1 MHGTGSGHVQLR
13 STLHASRFASR
24 FMLDAPHFTWRDDLF
39 TSSASTDHARV
50 RPCNSEST
58 QRPTASLGEYLMMLI
73 IVNNELILYG
83 LGSILRSTMP
93 KEHRPYVIIPI
104 ATDGGP
110 LGLTSITVPP
120 LLP

>member
-1 MHGTGSGHVQLR
+1 
-13 STLHASRFASR
+13 
-24 FMLDAPHFTWRDDLF
+24 
-39 TSSASTDHARV
+39 
-50 RPCNSEST
+50 
-58 QRPTASLGEYLMMLI
+58 MMLI
-73 IVNNELILYG
+73 IVDNELILYG
-83 LGSILRSTMP
+83 LGSILRNTMP